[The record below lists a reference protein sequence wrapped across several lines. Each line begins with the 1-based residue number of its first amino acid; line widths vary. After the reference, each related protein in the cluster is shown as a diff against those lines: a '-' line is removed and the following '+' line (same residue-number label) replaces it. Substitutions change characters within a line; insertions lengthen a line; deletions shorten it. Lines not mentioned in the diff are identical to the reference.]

1 MIKKLDILFRYTEL
15 ILYKTYA
22 DLKAETERTYLGFLW
37 WVFEPIM
44 YMSVFYM
51 FFEILLGHKTDNY
64 VPFLLVGLTAWQW
77 LKSCLSHG
85 SETILGAQP
94 LMQQIHLPKV
104 LFPIVLILTDSV
116 KFLFIL
122 ALLLIFLW
130 SYGYSIG
137 ITYLALPM
145 VLIVQLLLTTA
156 LTFFLAAIVPFL
168 PDLRFVVENLLL
180 ALFFMSGVII
190 KADIVPEAY
199 RIYYYMN
206 PIVVIVESYR
216 DILMYNNWPNGLALF
231 IISIVSM
238 VGIWLGT
245 LLIARFEY
253 IYPKVMR

>member
-1 MIKKLDILFRYTEL
+1 
-15 ILYKTYA
+15 
-22 DLKAETERTYLGFLW
+22 
-37 WVFEPIM
+37 
-44 YMSVFYM
+44 
-51 FFEILLGHKTDNY
+51 
-64 VPFLLVGLTAWQW
+64 
-77 LKSCLSHG
+77 
-85 SETILGAQP
+85 
-94 LMQQIHLPKV
+94 
-104 LFPIVLILTDSV
+104 VLILTDSV

-130 SYGYSIG
+130 SYGYGIG
-137 ITYLALPM
+137 ISYLALPI
-145 VLIVQLLLTTA
+145 VLIVQLLLTIA

-190 KADIVPEAY
+190 KADIIPEAY

-216 DILMYNNWPNGLALF
+216 DILMYNHWPNGLALF
-231 IISIVSM
+231 IISIVSI